1 MLSVQR
7 ERRTREGG
15 TARREQERTG
25 EKRNG
30 PLAAE
35 CQRKTRKPAP
45 DNTERIC
52 LPLPGSPCQCRR
64 AWQENTKGG
73 KSTVIVPLDRLCE

>member
-1 MLSVQR
+1 MLPVRKSGEPGKEVPP
-7 ERRTREGG
+7 ERARTN
-15 TARREQERTG
+15 QIKRTI
-25 EKRNG
+25 

-35 CQRKTRKPAP
+35 CQRKTRKPAS
-45 DNTERIC
+45 DNMKHIY

-64 AWQENTKGG
+64 ARRENTKGG